1 MIVEQVGYF
10 KLNDVKELKEN
21 GKLFS
26 IYKTNKNTMVLVLDT
41 KRTNLHLSYPKK
53 DRLPWK
59 TVEGKKI
66 ARCELV
72 LCSDDDTEITT
83 CGWNNNE
90 QIIVYEEFSACVL
103 I

>member
-1 MIVEQVGYF
+1 MIVEQVGYL
-10 KLNDVKELKEN
+10 KLNDVLKLKEQ

-26 IYKTNKNTMVLVLDT
+26 IYKTNKDTMILVLNT
-41 KRTNLHLSYPKK
+41 KRTNLHLSYPKE
-53 DRLPWK
+53 DRLPYK

-72 LCSDDDTEITT
+72 YCSNEDTNITT

-90 QIIVYEEFSACVL
+90 QIMAYEEFS
-103 I
+103 IF

>member
-1 MIVEQVGYF
+1 MIVEQVGYL
-10 KLNDVKELKEN
+10 KLNDVLKLKEE

-26 IYKTNKNTMVLVLDT
+26 IYKTNKDTMILVLNT
-41 KRTNLHLSYPKK
+41 TQTNPHLSYPKK
-53 DRLPWK
+53 DRLPYK

-72 LCSDDDTEITT
+72 YCSNEDTNITT

-90 QIIVYEEFSACVL
+90 QIMAYKGFSIL
-103 I
+103 

>member
-1 MIVEQVGYF
+1 MV
-10 KLNDVKELKEN
+10 
-21 GKLFS
+21 GKLRFS
-26 IYKTNKNTMVLVLDT
+26 VWWWDKIISANGCSLAEQPPAWILVLNT

-53 DRLPWK
+53 DRLPYK

-72 LCSDDDTEITT
+72 YCSNEDTNITT

-90 QIIVYEEFSACVL
+90 QIMTYEEAIIL
-103 I
+103 